1 MDIAGSRRNSVETK
15 VRVVGK
21 TTASTSLAK
30 ASKWWSDA
38 TNLDN
43 ILFFLEVITNKFVK
57 YWFLCSVSKCKY
69 IHILVIEELI

>member
-43 ILFFLEVITNKFVK
+43 ILLFLEVILTNLLNIGFCV
-57 YWFLCSVSKCKY
+57 L
-69 IHILVIEELI
+69 